1 MSLVKVIGQ
10 EDIIERLQQLVAEDR
25 VPHALLFCGPE
36 GAGKMALAMYFA
48 GYLLTVG
55 KPANETNMFDT
66 PDYSRDEAM
75 LRKWEHPD
83 LLFTYPTIKTASMGS
98 DHQPISTD
106 FAKEWNELILEGPYF
121 TLQQWMKAMRATTQ
135 QAIITAAESD
145 ELSKKLSLKSSQGGY
160 KVSIIWRPER
170 MNLAAANKFLKLL
183 EEPPARTVF
192 ILVSEDPDSLLETIR
207 SRTQR
212 IDIKKI
218 NAAAI
223 EENLISERGIEED
236 TAHRVVRIANGNWLK
251 ALEILDADN
260 ENKEFLLQF
269 QTLMRLCYTRNVK
282 ELKTWSEKVSAY
294 GREKQRRMLTY
305 FMQQIRE
312 NFIYNFRNT
321 ELTYMTFEE
330 EQFAKNFAR
339 FINEANIIEINE
351 SLELANRDIH
361 QNANAKI
368 VFYDLA
374 LKMIVLLIKK

>member
-55 KPANETNMFDT
+55 KPANETSMFDT

-83 LLFTYPTIKTASMGS
+83 LLFTYPTIKTTSMGS

-218 NAAAI
+218 DAAAI

-236 TAHRVVRIANGNWLK
+236 TAHRVARIANGNWLK

-351 SLELANRDIH
+351 LLELANRDIH

>member
-55 KPANETNMFDT
+55 KPANETGMFDT

-83 LLFTYPTIKTASMGS
+83 LLFTYPTIKAASMGS

-106 FAKEWNELILEGPYF
+106 FAKEWHELIMEGPYF

-218 NAAAI
+218 DAAAI

-236 TAHRVVRIANGNWLK
+236 TAHRVARIANGNWLK

-312 NFIYNFRNT
+312 NFIYNFRNA

-351 SLELANRDIH
+351 LLELANRDIH